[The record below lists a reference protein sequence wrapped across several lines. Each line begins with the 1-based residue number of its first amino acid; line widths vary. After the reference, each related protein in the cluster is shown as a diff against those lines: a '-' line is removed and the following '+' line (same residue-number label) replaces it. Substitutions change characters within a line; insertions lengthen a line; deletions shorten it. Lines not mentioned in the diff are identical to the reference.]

1 MKKYLLKTCYSLI
14 VTLLLS
20 AYSFAQIPAGYYD
33 GLEGIQGE
41 PLRSALFQIIKNP
54 NVESYDGLWG
64 AFEDTDLK
72 SNGKVWDMYSD
83 VPGGTPSYEFTFVSD
98 QCGNYGGEGDCF
110 NREHSFPKSWFNES
124 TPMYSDLFHLYPT
137 DGYVNGMRSNYPFG
151 EVGSAS
157 YTSTNGSKRGSS
169 NYPGYS
175 GTVFEPIDDYKGDFA
190 RSYFYMLTC
199 YYDKITNWSCP
210 MITGNNFTT
219 WSRNML
225 LEWHRNDP
233 VSQKEINRN
242 NAIYDYQGNRNPFID
257 NPLYAD
263 AIWDPNYVSSSMII
277 YENSFS
283 VFPNPASER
292 VELKLNESTNQ
303 ITSIFVTDVCG
314 RVIYKDENA
323 CENEIIDIQNWQNGA
338 YFLFVKFESGLSS
351 SQKFVVLH

>member
-199 YYDKITNWSCP
+199 Y
-210 MITGNNFTT
+210 
-219 WSRNML
+219 
-225 LEWHRNDP
+225 
-233 VSQKEINRN
+233 
-242 NAIYDYQGNRNPFID
+242 
-257 NPLYAD
+257 
-263 AIWDPNYVSSSMII
+263 
-277 YENSFS
+277 
-283 VFPNPASER
+283 
-292 VELKLNESTNQ
+292 
-303 ITSIFVTDVCG
+303 
-314 RVIYKDENA
+314 
-323 CENEIIDIQNWQNGA
+323 
-338 YFLFVKFESGLSS
+338 
-351 SQKFVVLH
+351 